1 MGREGFEI
9 SFMRWREERAASKPA
24 TATAKVTAGSCINRS
39 GVMSVQGFAT
49 PTGSSSQPDSG
60 VVVSGEMQLPSVS
73 ESLLEEA
80 GSERRQDGV
89 TEHGEEENAGEEETA
104 GEEANAG
111 VP

>member
-1 MGREGFEI
+1 
-9 SFMRWREERAASKPA
+9 
-24 TATAKVTAGSCINRS
+24 
-39 GVMSVQGFAT
+39 MSVQGFAT